1 MTDCIFCNIVDGK
14 APAAVEYE
22 DDLVVAFS
30 DINPQAPVHILI
42 VSKTHLDSISEICEE
57 DEKLVGH
64 MVLVAKKIADNHKLD
79 GYKLVFNVG
88 EKGGQIVFH
97 LHLHLLGGWDA
108 KPKEIKI

>member
-1 MTDCIFCNIVDGK
+1 
-14 APAAVEYE
+14 
-22 DDLVVAFS
+22 
-30 DINPQAPVHILI
+30 
-42 VSKTHLDSISEICEE
+42 
-57 DEKLVGH
+57 